1 MKKLFLLCLC
11 LFSLSLVSWAGHDK
25 PIQVSELPKKAQE
38 FLQSHF
44 AGQSVA
50 LAKVDK
56 ELMHHS
62 YEVIFDNGNE
72 VEFNKKGEWTS
83 VDCKQSQVPAALVP
97 KRIQEYVGKHYP
109 KAKIRKIELT
119 DHKGYEVKLDNGF
132 ELEFDKKMNIKDID
146 R

>member
-1 MKKLFLLCLC
+1 MKKLFLLFVC
-11 LFSLSLVSWAGHDK
+11 LFSLSLASWAGHDK

-38 FLQSHF
+38 FLQGHF

>member
-1 MKKLFLLCLC
+1 MKKLFLLFVC
-11 LFSLSLVSWAGHDK
+11 LFSLSLASWAGHDK

-44 AGQSVA
+44 VGQSVA

-56 ELMHHS
+56 ELMHHRD
-62 YEVIFDNGNE
+62 EVIFDNGNE

>member
-1 MKKLFLLCLC
+1 MNLLSQSMIFMKKENCSILDYLTE
-11 LFSLSLVSWAGHDK
+11 WRM
-25 PIQVSELPKKAQE
+25 KKAQE

-44 AGQSVA
+44 VGQSVA